1 MFLVVQGD
9 PERMMSL
16 AAVIGFLSLVLLLG
30 FVSYLLYQLGAVEI
44 VRLLIGVFMV
54 SLAAVLIG
62 ALL

>member
-1 MFLVVQGD
+1 
-9 PERMMSL
+9 MMSL

-44 VRLLIGVFMV
+44 VRLLIGVFMFC
-54 SLAAVLIG
+54 LTAVLIG